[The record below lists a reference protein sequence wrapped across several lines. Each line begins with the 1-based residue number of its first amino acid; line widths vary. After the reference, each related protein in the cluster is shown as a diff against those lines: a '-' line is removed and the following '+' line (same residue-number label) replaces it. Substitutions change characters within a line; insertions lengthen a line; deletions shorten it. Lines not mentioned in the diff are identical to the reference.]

1 MKFTGIFDGV
11 LNPRMSFTLKVANFH
26 GASEIIG
33 REDILGPCQ
42 CKYKMHGL
50 NLSKATTI
58 AAFEVKVA
66 MKYFLNRYKL
76 DAIIAIQ
83 RL

>member
-1 MKFTGIFDGV
+1 MYTTMKFTGIFDGV

-50 NLSKATTI
+50 NLGKATTN
-58 AAFEVKVA
+58 EV
-66 MKYFLNRYKL
+66 
-76 DAIIAIQ
+76 
-83 RL
+83 